1 MKSNL
6 KSLFLVIIASLLI
19 SITSFGQEKRP
30 DFVNNREYPQWFKDA
45 KLGIFI
51 HYGLYSIPSWS
62 GKEQY
67 AEWFYKGLISGDSAR
82 IEFQKKVFGENF
94 KYEDYKD
101 IFKAEMFD
109 ADEWADLFEK
119 SGAKFVLFTSKHHDG
134 YCMWNSKYAKGWN
147 SVETGPKIDF
157 CQELTDAVRKKG
169 LEMGMYYSLTE
180 WNNPLYRWTIDTN
193 ISIARYRDEH
203 LIPQFK
209 EMVERFKPSIIFSD
223 GDWDHSYKDFHSD
236 ELVDFYYKT
245 VGKKGIVNN
254 RFGDGFKHGY
264 LTPEYSAGIIESGQP
279 WSECRGIGRSFG
291 LNRNE
296 DLATYKSSEEIIKHF
311 VQLVAGGGGLTL
323 NVGPSADGQ
332 IPLLQQERL
341 LDLGAW
347 LNINKEAIY
356 GSLPYVKPYDE
367 KESTASGYKDSI
379 IDFNWVRNSPMKPVS
394 EDNFK
399 VKWEGSI
406 TPNFTEEYT
415 ISCKADDY
423 AIVYLNDKLIIDTRN
438 DINSYTITLKKGE
451 KYKMLVDFVETDL
464 EASISL
470 NWQSKSQKKQPIK
483 TNWETSYK
491 WNTPYVCYTKN
502 NNNLYAISF
511 LIPKDNLILKLKTSP
526 KQNMKITFL
535 DSPQI
540 EIPWQYKNGELLINT
555 STIHYSDVKSK
566 SAYVFKLEGY

>member
-1 MKSNL
+1 MKLNL
-6 KSLFLVIIASLLI
+6 KSLFLLIIASILL
-19 SITSFGQEKRP
+19 SMSSFGQEKRP

-67 AEWFYKGLISGDSAR
+67 AEWFYKGLISGDTAR
-82 IEFQKKVFGENF
+82 IEFQKKAFGENF

-101 IFKAEMFD
+101 IFKAELFN
-109 ADEWADLFEK
+109 AQEWAQLFKK
-119 SGAKFVLFTSKHHDG
+119 SGAKYILFTSKHHDG

-147 SVETGPKIDF
+147 SVETGPRIDF
-157 CQELTDAVRKKG
+157 CQELTDAVRG
-169 LEMGMYYSLTE
+169 EGMEMGLYYSLTE
-180 WNNPLYRWTIDTN
+180 WTNPLYRWTVDTN
-193 ISIARYRDEH
+193 LTIERYRKEH

-209 EMVERFKPSIIFSD
+209 ELVDRFKPSIIFSD
-223 GDWDHSYKDFHSD
+223 GDWDHNHNDFSSD
-236 ELVDFYYKT
+236 DLVGYYYKT
-245 VGKKGIVNN
+245 VGKKAIVNN
-254 RFGDGFKHGY
+254 RWGKGFNHGY

-296 DLATYKSSEEIIKHF
+296 DLESYKSSDELIKHF

-356 GSLPYVKPYDE
+356 GSQPYLKPYDE
-367 KESTASGYKDSI
+367 KESTATGFFDSI
-379 IDFNWVRNSPMKPVS
+379 IDFNWVRNSPMKHVT

-399 VKWEGSI
+399 VKWEGEIVPKFS
-406 TPNFTEEYT
+406 EKYT
-415 ISCKADDY
+415 ISCQADDY

-438 DINSYTITLKKGE
+438 KINSYDVTLKKGE
-451 KYKMLVDFVETDL
+451 KYSMIIDYVETDL